1 MYTIGGEL
9 SHHGILGMK
18 WGIRRYQPYS
28 QGYQGS
34 DGKYVGKKNEPRY
47 KKSKSHKGMYYDT
60 KKNRYVHEDY
70 VKAHN
75 EGPYKKKHYEM
86 SDKEIKSRVDRIK
99 NERKYVDE
107 YEDSVKNKGKYYVAA
122 AIAFGA
128 TAAKAYDIYKK
139 FKGKG
144 GNNNA
149 FNPVKG
155 PIDISYREI
164 IDI

>member
-34 DGKYVGKKNEPRY
+34 DGKYVGKNSEPRY
-47 KKSKSHKGMYYDT
+47 KRSQSRKGMMYDT

-70 VKAHN
+70 VRAHN

-86 SDKEIKSRVDRIK
+86 SDKEIKARVDRIK
-99 NERKYVDE
+99 NERKYIDE
-107 YEDSVKNKGKYYVAA
+107 YEDNVKNKGKRTI
-122 AIAFGA
+122 AIVLA
-128 TAAKAYDIYKK
+128 TAATTAKVMDLYYK
-139 FKGKG
+139 FKKIKK
-144 GNNNA
+144 
-149 FNPVKG
+149 P
-155 PIDISYREI
+155 
-164 IDI
+164 

>member
-34 DGKYVGKKNEPRY
+34 KSGKYVGKDGEQRY
-47 KKSKSHKGMYYDT
+47 KKSKSREHMYYDT

-70 VKAHN
+70 LKAHN
-75 EGPYKKKHYEM
+75 EKPYKKKHYEM
-86 SDKEIKSRVDRIK
+86 SDREIKSRVDRIK

-107 YEDSVKNKGKYYVAA
+107 YEDNIKNRGKYYVAA
-122 AIAFGA
+122 ALATAA
-128 TAAKAYDIYKK
+128 TAAKVYSIYKK

-144 GNNNA
+144 GSSSMDY
-149 FNPVKG
+149 KG
-155 PIDISYREI
+155 PI
-164 IDI
+164 